1 MLVESNEHIA
11 KFAGNCFFDVS
22 CTTLFLKILMA
33 SDEAHKI
40 RSDDKN

>member
-22 CTTLFLKILMA
+22 LYNIVSEDIDGF
-33 SDEAHKI
+33 
-40 RSDDKN
+40 R